1 MCSRSL
7 PILRSGS
14 GGNMS
19 KRLCNI
25 HGLWT
30 KTEKQARCPKCK
42 ITSTREYDKKYRNQE
57 ASKFYHSREWKRVRG
72 LQLSK
77 YPLCVECNRPAKI
90 VDHIVEI
97 EDGGAK
103 LSLSNLQ
110 SMCIS
115 CHNAKTTEQKIQRRG
130 RVKSLQTDSL
140 HTEPP
145 TNSQDKPFSG
155 GTL

>member
-1 MCSRSL
+1 
-7 PILRSGS
+7 
-14 GGNMS
+14 MS

-30 KTEKQARCPKCK
+30 KTDKQSRCPKCK
-42 ITSTREYDKKYRNQE
+42 TTSTREYDKKHRNQE
-57 ASKFYHSREWKRVRG
+57 TSKFYHSREWKRVRG

-110 SMCIS
+110 SMCTP
-115 CHNAKTTEQKIQRRG
+115 CHNTKTTEQKIQRG
-130 RVKSLQTDSL
+130 GAVKSLQTNTAN
-140 HTEPP
+140 TEPP
-145 TNSQDKPFSG
+145 SKLSQKPLH
-155 GTL
+155 GTTL